1 MVIIVGY
8 RKRVGKDSFFQIVKD
23 LYPGKKVIRVA
34 FADALKDEIYE
45 RILKPN
51 HLDKDVLEDDVTK
64 SVMRPMMQWYGTQ
77 FKRNLLFKGNPDHW
91 IDKAVEKI
99 KDYSPNLWHKILRKF
114 KFVPYYF
121 LNNKNVI
128 FVITDGRFSN
138 EIIKSKSE
146 LNAIAINITRRSV
159 FDPNDQHIS
168 EIELDSHLSL
178 FDYTI
183 ENDGTLDEYREKIK
197 KLMNNILQN
206 V

>member
-1 MVIIVGY
+1 
-8 RKRVGKDSFFQIVKD
+8 
-23 LYPGKKVIRVA
+23 
-34 FADALKDEIYE
+34 
-45 RILKPN
+45 
-51 HLDKDVLEDDVTK
+51 LDKDVLEDDVTK

-183 ENDGTLDEYREKIK
+183 ENGGTLDEYREKIK